1 MTATARNVENHGP
14 DHGVP
19 VGALVQQPHGGALRN
34 GGTNRGGAGRR
45 PDRIKRLAQKLLLPR
60 LHILAHI
67 ADGTSVALGEEG
79 LKFVAPTPG
88 ERTAAIRAL
97 KEIGMGESVS
107 VSDVRDRLKRQVAV
121 IRGQATWTQD
131 ELLEALTEVWT

>member
-1 MTATARNVENHGP
+1 MTQAARNVENNGP
-14 DHGVP
+14 DKGVT
-19 VGALVQQPHGGALRN
+19 LVPQPHGGALKP
-34 GGTNRGGAGRR
+34 GGTIGNRGGHGRR

-97 KEIGMGESVS
+97 KEIGMGETGS
-107 VSDVRDRLKRQVAV
+107 VSDVRERLKRQVAV
-121 IRGQATWTQD
+121 IRGQDTWTQE
-131 ELLEALTEVWT
+131 ELLVALTEVWA

>member
-1 MTATARNVENHGP
+1 MR
-14 DHGVP
+14 
-19 VGALVQQPHGGALRN
+19 VGNPGNKGG
-34 GGTNRGGAGRR
+34 GRR
-45 PDRIKRLAQKLLLPR
+45 PDRIKKLAQKLLLPR

-67 ADGTSVALGEEG
+67 ADGTSVALGDEG

-97 KEIGMGESVS
+97 KEIGMGETVS

>member
-1 MTATARNVENHGP
+1 MTERNVENSVR
-14 DHGVP
+14 DTAVMVP
-19 VGALVQQPHGGALRN
+19 PQGGQLRVGNPGNKGG
-34 GGTNRGGAGRR
+34 GRR

-97 KEIGMGESVS
+97 KEIGMGETVS
-107 VSDVRDRLKRQVAV
+107 VSDVRERLKRQVTV
-121 IRGQATWTQD
+121 IRGQATWTQE
-131 ELLEALTEVWT
+131 ELLVALTEVWA